1 MNAVVRKI
9 LVPIDGS
16 ELTERVIDT
25 ACGLSKAF
33 GAPITLLHVV
43 VLPVTTEPGF
53 PIDPTPLEEIGQKI
67 LQSASEFS
75 NRKGCKAEG
84 ILETDV
90 GNPGHRIVR
99 IAKENNFDLIVI
111 GAQGMSRIEAL
122 ILGSV
127 SGTVTHRASCPVL
140 VVR

>member
-1 MNAVVRKI
+1 MVKKI
-9 LVPIDGS
+9 LAPVDGS

-25 ACGLSKAF
+25 ACSLSKSF
-33 GAPITLLHVV
+33 GAQITLLHVV

-53 PIDPTPLEEIGQKI
+53 PIDPTPLEEIGRKI
-67 LQSASEFS
+67 LQSASEIS
-75 NRKGCKAEG
+75 SGKGCKVDT
-84 ILETDV
+84 ILKTDV
-90 GNPGHRIVR
+90 GNAGHRIVR
-99 IAKENNFDLIVI
+99 IAKENDFDLIVI

-127 SGTVTHRASCPVL
+127 SGTVTHSASCPVL